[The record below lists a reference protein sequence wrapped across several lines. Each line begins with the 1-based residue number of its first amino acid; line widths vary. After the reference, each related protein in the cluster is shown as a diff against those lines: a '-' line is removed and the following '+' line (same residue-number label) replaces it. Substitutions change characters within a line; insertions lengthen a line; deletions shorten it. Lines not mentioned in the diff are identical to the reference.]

1 MLTVIQVTQV
11 RAIHNPHHSICLLA
25 LIGLKRFLTT
35 ISPYIEMKAGQTK
48 ISIIHQKFLVLVV
61 GEIEHKMELKKN
73 EGLAMEYQ
81 MLTYFD
87 QFTFSGLWFPQIAI
101 SYLSSTLCQ
110 NATFPI
116 PHIPMLPTPHCLC
129 YVANFYINP
138 FPIPHCDLR
147 NSTLSNCQLHIV
159 SITLSTCR
167 INFNFFGAPP
177 FFKFMYWP
185 LKN

>member
-1 MLTVIQVTQV
+1 
-11 RAIHNPHHSICLLA
+11 
-25 LIGLKRFLTT
+25 
-35 ISPYIEMKAGQTK
+35 
-48 ISIIHQKFLVLVV
+48 
-61 GEIEHKMELKKN
+61 MELKKN
-73 EGLAMEYQ
+73 EGLDMEYQ

-87 QFTFSGLWFPQIAI
+87 KFTFSGLWFPQIAI

-116 PHIPMLPTPHCLC
+116 PHIPLLPTPHCLF

-138 FPIPHCDLR
+138 FPIPHCNIR

-159 SITLSTCR
+159 SVSNRLH
-167 INFNFFGAPP
+167 FFGAPP
-177 FFKFMYWP
+177 FFFMYWP